1 MWRVFFGPK
10 QKKQPKRHIPTPEE
24 VEEMWFRYFYETH
37 PRLEL
42 KEWARRLHIF
52 RFCRANADQTGD
64 RDRLMAAFRV
74 NSLQELEQICAE
86 LGITLEHLPEVDEAT
101 AAADGFRIPNY
112 IHLRQPGHLKLFG
125 LPAHVWVRRER
136 LLITISDAD
145 KPFDVTPSTIKA
157 VEKIERKLLE
167 LGLTEKV
174 VDPPLN
180 DKHCLAP
187 KFYPEYFN

>member
-1 MWRVFFGPK
+1 MWRLFIRPE
-10 QKKQPKRHIPTPEE
+10 KKKPKRHVPTKEE
-24 VEEMWFRYFYETH
+24 TEELWFRYFYETH

-64 RDRLMAAFRV
+64 RDRLMAALRIT
-74 NSLQELEQICAE
+74 SLEELEQTCAK
-86 LGITLEHLPEVDEAT
+86 LGITLEQLPETDEAS
-101 AAADGFRIPNY
+101 AAADGFRIPSY

-136 LLITISDAD
+136 LVITISDAD
-145 KPFDVTPSTIKA
+145 KPFDVTPRTIKA
-157 VEKIERKLLE
+157 VEKIEAKLKE
-167 LGLTEKV
+167 LGLV
-174 VDPPLN
+174 GQIVDPPLN

-187 KFYPEYFN
+187 KFYPEYFS